1 MCQTAIR
8 ETAPPRIPWRD
19 LLPLSRRQKIIELT
33 LPLPWLLASWAL
45 YASPIWWLGALPSF
59 MFFLCAL
66 RLNHEAIHGNLGL
79 PRKGDMALL
88 HLLSAV
94 MFGCNSSIAWSHVQ
108 RHRHAMGP
116 NDLEGHCGHM
126 TAGQVLRYGPR
137 FPFDLIRATWARGGQ
152 KWQRRI
158 IWDGICVAGASAATL
173 WAAPRFLLLHL
184 AAMATAQCLTAFFA
198 VWITHQGTANSGL
211 AARSQRGVL
220 ARRFILLKILSPKA
234 RAARTLFGRRH
245 RIISVA
251 EFAVY
256 LAQIPVP
263 ITVITLQQIISGHF
277 AAVQTI
283 LQRIQEMGLIRHQ
296 STRAGTSARL

>member
-8 ETAPPRIPWRD
+8 ETAPPEIPWRD

-33 LPLPWLLASWAL
+33 LPLPWLLTSWSL
-45 YASPIWWLGALPSF
+45 YASPLWWLGALPSF

-66 RLNHEAIHGNLGL
+66 RLNHEVIHGNLGL
-79 PRKGDMALL
+79 PRNGDMALL

-94 MFGCNSSIAWSHVQ
+94 MFGCNSSIAWSHMQ
-108 RHRHAMGP
+108 HHRHAMGP

-220 ARRFILLKILSPKA
+220 ARLAYLMFYHREHHLFPKVPVSRLPIL
-234 RAARTLFGRRH
+234 AARLDAQ
-245 RIISVA
+245 VA
-251 EFAVY
+251 GYAASR
-256 LAQIPVP
+256 LPVVP
-263 ITVITLQQIISGHF
+263 FLDRKPSKRQPAS
-277 AAVQTI
+277 
-283 LQRIQEMGLIRHQ
+283 
-296 STRAGTSARL
+296 SSC